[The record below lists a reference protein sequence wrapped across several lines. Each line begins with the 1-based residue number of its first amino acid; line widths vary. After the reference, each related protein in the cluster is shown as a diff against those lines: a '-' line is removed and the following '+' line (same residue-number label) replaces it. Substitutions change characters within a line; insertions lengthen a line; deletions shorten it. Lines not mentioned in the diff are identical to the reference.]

1 VALVREWLTY
11 DPPSSHAEGASLM
24 WGSEC
29 GAPIL
34 APGSRVEVDY
44 GGVVL
49 GCRLRGIQGAL
60 LHLSAPP
67 EARRSFQF
75 RDGAPIRLTLY
86 HAGVCLEAEATTRE
100 WIWMRPPVLV
110 VGPVTAWAERSRRR
124 APRVPRQLSA
134 RLTLDDGAE
143 YVARTQDISARGVS
157 LLVAGLADI
166 RVGAT
171 ACLTLQADEDL
182 WCEKLPIRI
191 ARVRHW
197 LRSIGRS
204 VELGAE
210 VELPV
215 GPQQRRWQECLER
228 LGVVA

>member
-1 VALVREWLTY
+1 
-11 DPPSSHAEGASLM
+11 M
-24 WGSEC
+24 WGSEY

-34 APGSRVEVDY
+34 APGTRVEVDF

-60 LHLSAPP
+60 LHLAAPP
-67 EARRSFQF
+67 EARRTFQLN
-75 RDGAPIRLTLY
+75 DGAPIRLTLY
-86 HAGVCLEAEATTRE
+86 QTGICLETETTTRE

-110 VGPVTAWAERSRRR
+110 VGPITSWQERSRRR
-124 APRVPRQLSA
+124 APRIPRQLSA
-134 RLTLDDGAE
+134 RLLLADGAE
-143 YVARTQDISARGVS
+143 YVARTQDISAGGVS

-166 RVGAT
+166 SIGVRAR
-171 ACLTLQADEDL
+171 LTLLADDDL
-182 WCEKLPIRI
+182 WCEDLPIRI

-210 VELPV
+210 IELPPDRH
-215 GPQQRRWQECLER
+215 GRWQACLTR
-228 LGVVA
+228 LGVEA